1 MNSDKSSS
9 TMAFASVAFGIIS
22 IIASCFG
29 TSLIFGSIGL
39 ILALL
44 SRGGSNAYPK
54 NTVAGLIL
62 NAIGIFI
69 GAMMIL
75 ISIITIA
82 SFGSI
87 DNFMNAAEKYLG
99 HYYSTLGSM

>member
-1 MNSDKSSS
+1 
-9 TMAFASVAFGIIS
+9 MAFASVAFGIIS

-54 NTVAGLIL
+54 NL
-62 NAIGIFI
+62 F
-69 GAMMIL
+69 
-75 ISIITIA
+75 
-82 SFGSI
+82 
-87 DNFMNAAEKYLG
+87 
-99 HYYSTLGSM
+99 

>member
-1 MNSDKSSS
+1 MP
-9 TMAFASVAFGIIS
+9 FGIIS
-22 IIASCFG
+22 IIASRFG
-29 TSLIFGSIGL
+29 TSDLLVRSGF

-87 DNFMNAAEKYLG
+87 DNFMNAAEQYLD
-99 HYYSTLGSM
+99 HYYSTLGSI